1 MILYPSRVVCYIIVT
16 MDNEPLDHNYYL
28 ALSIGRKEAMSVSLF
43 HEIRMTGRYALSV
56 PPLK

>member
-1 MILYPSRVVCYIIVT
+1 MLYIIVT

-43 HEIRMTGRYALSV
+43 HEIRMPGRYALSV